1 MMQNPHSVTHVTN
14 LDISHFNV
22 RCEKR
27 RIQQRN
33 ISGRSVVRCANVYLI
48 IHSSVEKNKDSAR
61 SVTENQPTDAQ
72 PNSFAFKVSECQ
84 SVAQNSLL
92 VDCGATTHIVTDKS
106 KFVRLYKISNPLVT
120 VLNWQMALDQPDLCK
135 VEVQPKSGCRV

>member
-1 MMQNPHSVTHVTN
+1 MMQNPYSVTHVTN
-14 LDISHFNV
+14 MDISHFNV

-27 RIQQRN
+27 RKQQRN
-33 ISGRSVVRCANVYLI
+33 ISGRSGVRCANVHLI
-48 IHSSVEKNKDSAR
+48 IHSSVEKIKTVQSQ
-61 SVTENQPTDAQ
+61 SVTENQPKDAQ

-84 SVAQNSLL
+84 SVGQDRLL
-92 VDCGATTHIVTDKS
+92 VDCGANQS
-106 KFVRLYKISNPLVT
+106 LYVLNKISNPLVT